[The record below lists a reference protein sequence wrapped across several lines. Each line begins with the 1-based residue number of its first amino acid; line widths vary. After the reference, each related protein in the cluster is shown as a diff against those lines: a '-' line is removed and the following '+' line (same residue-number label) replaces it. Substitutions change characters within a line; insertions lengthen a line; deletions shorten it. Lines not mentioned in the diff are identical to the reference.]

1 MGWGTLVDVR
11 RARVVVQVRSDSQRF
26 PNKAFVPVAG
36 IPSAALAALR
46 ARNRGIEV
54 VVATTTRE
62 LDDAL
67 TFMLESYGLEVMRG
81 PDADVR
87 QRYLE
92 ATRDLGD
99 EATVVRLT
107 ADNVF
112 PDGEFVARLVEAFE
126 MSGGAYLGTTSAAK
140 LLPFGLG
147 AEAFRLGAL
156 RAIAREVDDPFDRE
170 HVTPSLRE
178 RFAAGGLDV
187 TLRPLPD
194 AGHLRCTLD
203 TVEDY
208 LRLVRVFDGVA
219 DPETVGWRALLDRL
233 VEIDV

>member
-1 MGWGTLVDVR
+1 MGVFQ
-11 RARVVVQVRSDSQRF
+11 ARVVVQARSDSQRF

-46 ARNRGIEV
+46 AGNRGIDV

-62 LDDAL
+62 SDDAL
-67 TFMLESYGLEVMRG
+67 TFMLESYGLVVMRG
-81 PDADVR
+81 PDSDVR
-87 QRYLE
+87 ERYLQ
-92 ATRDLGD
+92 ATTDLGD

-112 PDGEFVARLVEAFE
+112 PDGDFVGRLVEEFE
-126 MSGGAYLGTTSAAK
+126 LSGGHYLGSTSPAK

-178 RFAAGGLDV
+178 RFAAGGMDV
-187 TLRPLPD
+187 KLGPLPN

-208 LRLVRVFDGVA
+208 GRLVRVFDGIV
-219 DPETVGWRALLDRL
+219 DPVGIGWRHLLDRL
-233 VEIDV
+233 VAIDG

>member
-1 MGWGTLVDVR
+1 MAVFQV
-11 RARVVVQVRSDSQRF
+11 RVVVQVRSDSQRF

-46 ARNRGIEV
+46 ARNRGIGV
-54 VVATTTRE
+54 VMATTTRE
-62 LDDAL
+62 SDDAL
-67 TFMLESYGLEVMRG
+67 TFMLESYGLAVMRG

-87 QRYLE
+87 ERYLQ
-92 ATRDLGD
+92 ATTDLGD
-99 EATVVRLT
+99 DATVVRLT

-112 PDGEFVARLVEAFE
+112 PDGDFVARLVEEFAL
-126 MSGGAYLGTTSAAK
+126 SGGHYLGTTSAAK

-156 RAIAREVDDPFDRE
+156 RAVAREVDDAFDRE

-187 TLRPLPD
+187 KLRPLPN

-208 LRLVRVFDGVA
+208 RRLLRVFDRVV
-219 DPETVGWRALLDRL
+219 DPVGIGWRSLLDSL
-233 VEIDV
+233 VAIDG

>member
-1 MGWGTLVDVR
+1 VAVFQV
-11 RARVVVQVRSDSQRF
+11 RVVVQVRSDSQRF

-46 ARNRGIEV
+46 ARNRGIGV
-54 VVATTTRE
+54 VMATTTRE
-62 LDDAL
+62 SDDAL
-67 TFMLESYGLEVMRG
+67 TFMLESYGLDVMRG
-81 PDADVR
+81 PDDDVR

-92 ATRDLGD
+92 AVSDLGD
-99 EATVVRLT
+99 DATVVRLT

-112 PDGEFVARLVEAFE
+112 PDGDFVARLVKEFE
-126 MSGGAYLGTTSAAK
+126 LSGRTYLGTTSPAK

-147 AEAFRLGAL
+147 AEAFRVGAL

-178 RFAAGGLDV
+178 RFAADGLDV
-187 TLRPLPD
+187 KLRPLPD

-208 LRLVRVFDGVA
+208 VRLVRVFDGVT
-219 DPETVGWRALLDRL
+219 DPVGVSWRSLLDRL
-233 VEIDV
+233 VAIKG